1 VIQSEPRDRDVLAGL
16 DGEAARIAMSL
27 LVRVAGITGADR
39 FIDITCAH
47 IDSCLWHGQAGLD
60 FARRLADNGARVR
73 VPTTL
78 NVSSLDLLHPAL
90 FRGDAGTARS
100 ARQLMDAYVAMGCQP
115 TWTCAPYQLARRPGL
130 GEHIAWAES
139 NAIVFA
145 NSVLGA
151 RTDRYGD
158 FVDICAAVTGRVPY
172 SGLHDPANRRGEI
185 VFRAD
190 ALDPRLLAEDTF
202 YAVLG
207 HFIGRE
213 CGSAVPV
220 ITGLPADTGEDRLKA
235 LGAAAAS
242 SGAVAMFHAVGVT
255 PEAPDLDAALRGNAA
270 PEVLL
275 DTTALRAARDELTTR
290 AEGPLVAVS
299 LGTPHLSIA
308 EFERLASLVRGVR
321 FADHIDVWASTGR
334 DVLRAADEAGFLET
348 VEAAGVRIV
357 TDTCTYITPIL
368 RRTDGIVMTDSAK
381 WAWYAPGNLGVDVA
395 FGSMA
400 ECVRSAA
407 AGRIVRDDALWR

>member
-1 VIQSEPRDRDVLAGL
+1 
-16 DGEAARIAMSL
+16 MTL
-27 LVRVAGITGADR
+27 LVRVAAITAADH

-60 FARRLADNGARVR
+60 FARRLAREGARVR

-78 NVSSLDLLHPAL
+78 NVSSLDLLHPGL
-90 FRGDAGTARS
+90 FRGDARTANS
-100 ARQLMDAYVAMGCQP
+100 AKQLMDTYVGMGCRP
-115 TWTCAPYQLARRPGL
+115 TWTCAPYQLPRRPAL

-158 FVDICAAVTGRVPY
+158 FIDICAALTGRVPY
-172 SGLHDPANRRGEI
+172 SGLHDPANRRGEM
-185 VFRAD
+185 VFRTES
-190 ALDPRLLAEDTF
+190 LDPRLLAEDTL
-202 YAVLG
+202 YPVLG

-220 ITGLPADTGEDRLKA
+220 ITGLPPATGEDRLKA

-255 PEAPDLDAALRGNAA
+255 PEAPDLAAALQSGDAVVVRVDGA
-270 PEVLL
+270 VL
-275 DTTALRAARDELTTR
+275 RSARDELST
-290 AEGPLVAVS
+290 AVEGPLIAIS
-299 LGTPHLSIA
+299 LGTPHLSFA
-308 EFERLASLVRGVR
+308 EFQRLSALVEGVR
-321 FADHIDVWASTGR
+321 FPDHIDVWASTGR
-334 DVLRAADEAGFLET
+334 DVLRSAREAGLLAPI
-348 VEAAGVRIV
+348 EAAGVRIV

-368 RRTDGIVMTDSAK
+368 RKTDGIVMTDSAK
-381 WAWYAPGNLGVDVA
+381 WAWYAPGNLGVDVV

-400 ECVRSAA
+400 ECIRSAA
-407 AGRIVRDDALWR
+407 AGRIVRDDTLWR